1 MKNKTQNILICILIC
16 VVAALGIYIFL
27 IKARMNSNGIS
38 LTPSVPDDMA
48 AVSIAQLVC
57 KSYTDIDVEAE
68 AFVAEYDAENDIWK
82 VRIKNERDFDG
93 SDVSCFDGDDVICIE
108 GGDATIL
115 KASVNVNSVKKYYKL
130 KALYE

>member
-1 MKNKTQNILICILIC
+1 MKNKTQNLLIC
-16 VVAALGIYIFL
+16 VLIFTAIALGIYIFFV
-27 IKARMNSNGIS
+27 KARMNSKGIR
-38 LTPSVPDDMA
+38 LTQCVPDDMA

-82 VRIKNERDFDG
+82 VRIKNKRDFDG

-115 KASVNVNSVKKYYKL
+115 KASVNVNSVKKYYEL